1 MNALELCD
9 ELEACGQF
17 FEDRLYRK
25 AAKMLRQ
32 QQSKIDSITKIQSD
46 LVFENETL
54 KMQIK

>member
-32 QQSKIDSITKIQSD
+32 QQVRIEELEKD
-46 LVFENETL
+46 LYMLQKHYDQLGE
-54 KMQIK
+54 